1 MEQTLTPARTLSG
14 EVTVPGEFDMA
25 AEALVLASLSPE
37 ESRIANVPVSI
48 NPVVDVVRGLGARV
62 ERTDSCLQVKGAGLG
77 QWSTPSAT
85 VDLSAC
91 GEAGL
96 PLMAALAGQA
106 FVASARVDSGT
117 VELARRLLELLAPM
131 GVASSEETEGVF
143 RFDSDQPLRGAE
155 YGNEEIPRIVKLSLL
170 IAAMLAE
177 GRTVVREPVSTRD
190 KADHLLRARG
200 VDIEGTRGVD
210 RSERCLGLEGGQTL
224 GAAELEVS
232 GQLTLAMPIL
242 TAAMAL
248 RGSKVSIKNVAMR
261 SGKRLF
267 LDLARQIGADV
278 EVQEEGSVCDLL
290 VKGGGTIKAT
300 RVAEKRA
307 EHLLDHVALLAV
319 LATQTE
325 GAFVIRDIST
335 LQQVH
340 GFDYMAHLVAA
351 LRSMGAKVGEYPEGI
366 VVEGGHALTGVALHS
381 NGDPGFVQAFSVA
394 AMLAQGE
401 TVIHGTECL
410 DGVFPGFFDTLN
422 SLKGGKR

>member
-170 IAAMLAE
+170 IAAMA
-177 GRTVVREPVSTRD
+177 
-190 KADHLLRARG
+190 
-200 VDIEGTRGVD
+200 
-210 RSERCLGLEGGQTL
+210 C
-224 GAAELEVS
+224 LEVPGGASATGSSCRLSMHSRTARCCIIPDADTQPIGMTPRAGHLADS
-232 GQLTLAMPIL
+232 GSPRCCNGWA
-242 TAAMAL
+242 
-248 RGSKVSIKNVAMR
+248 
-261 SGKRLF
+261 
-267 LDLARQIGADV
+267 
-278 EVQEEGSVCDLL
+278 
-290 VKGGGTIKAT
+290 
-300 RVAEKRA
+300 
-307 EHLLDHVALLAV
+307 
-319 LATQTE
+319 
-325 GAFVIRDIST
+325 
-335 LQQVH
+335 
-340 GFDYMAHLVAA
+340 VAA
-351 LRSMGAKVGEYPEGI
+351 IPSTNQAS
-366 VVEGGHALTGVALHS
+366 HAA
-381 NGDPGFVQAFSVA
+381 D
-394 AMLAQGE
+394 
-401 TVIHGTECL
+401 
-410 DGVFPGFFDTLN
+410 
-422 SLKGGKR
+422 RRYR

>member
-1 MEQTLTPARTLSG
+1 
-14 EVTVPGEFDMA
+14 MA

-48 NPVVDVVRGLGARV
+48 DPVVDVVRGLGAQI
-62 ERTDSCLQVKGAGLG
+62 ERTDSCLQVKGTGLG
-77 QWSTPSAT
+77 QWSAPLAT

-91 GEAGL
+91 GEAAL
-96 PLMAALAGQA
+96 PLMAVLAGHA
-106 FVASARVDSGT
+106 FVASVKVDADS

-131 GVASSEETEGVF
+131 GVASSEESEGVF
-143 RFDSDQPLRGAE
+143 RFDSDQSLHGAE

-170 IAAMLAE
+170 IAAMSAE
-177 GRTVVREPVSTRD
+177 GRTMVREPVSTRD

-200 VDIEGTRGVD
+200 VDIQGTRGVD
-210 RSERCLGLEGGQTL
+210 RAERCLGLEGGQTL
-224 GAAELEVS
+224 GAVHLEVS
-232 GQLTLAMPIL
+232 GQLNLAMPIL

-248 RGSKVSIKNVAMR
+248 RGSKVTIKNVDLR

-278 EVQEEGSVCDLL
+278 EVQDEGSICDLL

-325 GAFVIRDIST
+325 GAFVIRDVST
-335 LQQVH
+335 LLRVH

-366 VVEGGHALTGVALHS
+366 VVEGGHVLKGVALDS

-394 AMLAQGE
+394 ALLAQGE